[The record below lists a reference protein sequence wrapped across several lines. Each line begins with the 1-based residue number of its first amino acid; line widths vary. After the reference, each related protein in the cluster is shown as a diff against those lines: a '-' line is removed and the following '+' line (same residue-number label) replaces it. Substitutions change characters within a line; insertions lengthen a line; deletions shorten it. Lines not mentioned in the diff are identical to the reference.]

1 MRFKQYLLLEYSKS
15 VANEIDL
22 IYQKLLDNLDNGHV
36 DSSEETNELSFNM
49 GKIMKDSAYNNL
61 VFMIRAGQTPA
72 VRLGKQKESGKSM
85 IVVDKSGKLPTRE
98 KLMAFLESTKYAD
111 RIKKSIKRYLERHHE
126 FNSEVDP
133 ATNYE
138 KKKATNAD
146 FEGGYDKLVKAI
158 DKKLKTYGDAKGQLK
173 IDHDKSANLAKREIV
188 QAAMRSLFDEEFGG
202 TFEAFKSIALKLP
215 EAAFVKQLDGEQKNK
230 VMARL
235 ESYYE
240 HRSEEL
246 VDDEPKAK
254 GASKGGK
261 EPAEKKEPPAT
272 DE

>member
-22 IYQKLLDNLDNGHV
+22 IYQKLLDNLDNGHI
-36 DSSEETNELSFNM
+36 DTSEKELSFNM

-61 VFMIRAGQTPA
+61 VFKIRAGQKPD
-72 VRLGKQKESGKSM
+72 VRLGKDNKSGKSL
-85 IVVDKSGKLPTRE
+85 IVVDKSGAVPARE
-98 KLMAFLESTKYAD
+98 KVMSFLENAKYAD

-126 FNSEVDP
+126 FGAEVDP
-133 ATNYE
+133 ATGYE

-158 DKKLKTYGDAKGQLK
+158 DKKLENYGMAKGHLK
-173 IDHDKSANLAKREIV
+173 NEHEKTANLAKKEIA

-215 EAAFVKQLDGEQKNK
+215 EAQFAKQLDGEQKNK
-230 VMARL
+230 LMARL

-240 HRSEEL
+240 HKSEEL
-246 VDDEPKAK
+246 VDEEEPKK
-254 GASKGGK
+254 GAPQEDSAND
-261 EPAEKKEPPAT
+261 AE
-272 DE
+272 D